1 MEFADALLAHEPKW
15 NAKRLRALF
24 GGKEQWV
31 NLKTY
36 VPIHLAYFT
45 ARIEVDGSLT
55 QITDIYEYDIK
66 LRRIMGI

>member
-1 MEFADALLAHEPKW
+1 MKFVDALLVHEPKW
-15 NAKRLRALF
+15 NANRLRALF

-31 NLKTY
+31 NLKTH

-45 ARIEVDGSLT
+45 ARIEGDGTLSR
-55 QITDIYEYDIK
+55 ITDIYGYDTK